1 MYNWL
6 NTSSVQSSGQ
16 GRVHDGVSMFEYI
29 NAITYIVLGKRGIL
43 VSLNKE
49 KPYRIDRVLI
59 LSFFKYAVMGACL
72 IM

>member
-49 KPYRIDRVLI
+49 IDRT
-59 LSFFKYAVMGACL
+59 LSH
-72 IM
+72 